1 MECQRYYISWDLS
14 KYEFVRK
21 VLEDIEG
28 TQSKLTKN
36 VKEWVGYSIQII
48 YKEQDLLLDYTL
60 CRMMFIGDI
69 EDNKTKLL
77 RKFLKV
83 SNDV

>member
-28 TQSKLTKN
+28 TLSKLTKN